1 MGIFTDLALG
11 GITQFGEVA
20 ERDTQSNITI
30 ANNSLQKENDA
41 VKKTELAQKNF
52 QEIKNIVKS
61 NPSYFNIVPTGNF
74 TLDQM
79 VDMYVLKP
87 YNEQRSMFE
96 DSNFDKVKMNLANYF
111 ARDVGT
117 PITID
122 NPYTPSADLFE
133 NTKNKHAEKLTAIS
147 KTPRVDKLFL
157 NLDKIDE
164 KFANIKSEN
173 EQILDAQIKIAG
185 ITARGYGLFGKFP
198 GDNTGNE
205 YMNTMKVNII
215 VANSKATHPNDLNK
229 RVQFIN
235 QKLYENNIDPEK
247 AVAGLDVT
255 YGSMAR
261 IIEKSGDMIAT
272 QIANNTSN
280 IAAADGPTAA
290 SIHKQNEKMLL
301 SQLKM
306 VNDNIQKGIAIK
318 AGPDR
323 KKVMEVTEAK
333 STQLDM
339 SYKPELQPNG
349 KINLPTSTEGI
360 ADQVDLID
368 VVNDKFKMARLPKE
382 TQTYINAIKQKF
394 FDSDGNMIEPKRD
407 MFIEGPDGDLRFRNF
422 STFYNT
428 ITPMD
433 MEEIIDVSGYGFIE
447 TPPKKEKESKPV
459 EQKVKENQFRY
470 KGKVYNIPER
480 FKNQSLTE
488 TLKKAIASEQ
498 DKK

>member
-96 DSNFDKVKMNLANYF
+96 ESDFNKVKMNLANYF

-122 NPYTPSADLFE
+122 SPYTPSADLFE

-164 KFANIKSEN
+164 KFANVKPES
-173 EQILDAQIKIAG
+173 EQILDAQIKIAS
-185 ITARGYGLFGKFP
+185 ITAKGYGLFGRFP
-198 GDNTGNE
+198 GDNIGNE

-215 VANSKATHPNDLNK
+215 VANSKAKHPNDLNK
-229 RVQFIN
+229 RTQFIN

-261 IIEKSGDMIAT
+261 IIEKSGDAISQAIAM
-272 QIANNTSN
+272 NTSN
-280 IAAADGPTAA
+280 IAAADSTTAA
-290 SIHKQNEKMLL
+290 GLHKKNERMLL

-306 VNDNIQKGIAIK
+306 VNDNIQRGIAIK

-323 KKVMEVTEAK
+323 KKVMEVSQAK
-333 STQLDM
+333 STQVDM
-339 SYKPELQPNG
+339 SYKPELQTNG
-349 KINLPTSTEGI
+349 KINLPTSTKGI

-368 VVNDKFKMARLPKE
+368 VVNDRFKMARLPKE

-407 MFIEGPDGDLRFRNF
+407 MFIEGPDGDLRFKNF
-422 STFYNT
+422 LTFYNT
-428 ITPMD
+428 ITPID
-433 MEEIIDVSGYGFIE
+433 IEEIVDVSGYGFIQA
-447 TPPKKEKESKPV
+447 PPRKEKKSKPA
-459 EQKVKENQFRY
+459 EQKLKENQFRY

>member
-20 ERDTQSNITI
+20 ERDTQANVTI
-30 ANNSLQKENDA
+30 ASNSLAKENEA
-41 VKKTELAQKNF
+41 LKKTELAQKNF

-87 YNEQRSMFE
+87 YKEQRSIFE
-96 DSNFDKVKMNLANYF
+96 DSSFDKVKMNFANYA
-111 ARDVGT
+111 ARDVGE
-117 PITID
+117 PIIIND
-122 NPYTPSADLFE
+122 PYTPSADLFQT
-133 NTKNKHAEKLTAIS
+133 TKDKHAEKITAIS

-164 KFANIKSEN
+164 KFANVKSEN
-173 EQILDAQIKIAG
+173 EQILDAQIKIAS
-185 ITARGYGLFGKFP
+185 ITAKGYGLFGKFP

-247 AVAGLDVT
+247 AVAGLDTT
-255 YGSMAR
+255 YGSMAK
-261 IIEKSGDMIAT
+261 IILKAGDNIAQ
-272 QIANNTSN
+272 QIANNTGN
-280 IAAADGPTAA
+280 IAAADSTTAA
-290 SIHKQNEKMLL
+290 AIHKQNEKMLL
-301 SQLKM
+301 AQLQM
-306 VNDNIQKGIAIK
+306 VNDNIQRGIAIK
-318 AGPDR
+318 AGPD
-323 KKVMEVTEAK
+323 KKQVMEMGAAK
-333 STQLDM
+333 STQIDM
-339 SYKPELQPNG
+339 SYKPELSPDG
-349 KINLPTSTEGI
+349 KINLSTTTDGM
-360 ADQVDLID
+360 ADQIDLLD
-368 VVNDKFKMARLPKE
+368 VINDKSKLARLPKE
-382 TQTYINAIKQKF
+382 TQNYINAIKQKF
-394 FDSDGNMIEPKRD
+394 FDSDGNMIKPERN
-407 MFIEGPDGDLRFRNF
+407 MFIDGPDGDLRFKNF
-422 STFYNT
+422 STFYSR
-428 ITPMD
+428 ITPID
-433 MEEIIDVSGYGFIE
+433 TEELVDISGYGFIE
-447 TPPKKEKESKPV
+447 TPPRKEKKPKAV
-459 EQKVKENQFRY
+459 EKKLKENQFRY
-470 KGKVYNIPER
+470 NGKVYNIPER